1 MSNQQGT
8 VGVLVVALIFI
19 LAGFFAAVLTL
30 TGTFEKAGFEFLS
43 GFNMYLFGMALALTL
58 AIIGG
63 LLLFFGL
70 HAS

>member
-1 MSNQQGT
+1 MSNQQGS

-43 GFNMYLFGMALALTL
+43 GFNMYLFGMAIALTL

>member
-1 MSNQQGT
+1 MSNRQGT

-43 GFNMYLFGMALALTL
+43 GFNTFLFGMALALTL

-70 HAS
+70 HAN

>member
-1 MSNQQGT
+1 MSNRQGT

>member
-1 MSNQQGT
+1 MSKQQGT
-8 VGVLVVALIFI
+8 IGVLVVALIFI

>member
-1 MSNQQGT
+1 MSNQQGS

-43 GFNMYLFGMALALTL
+43 GFNMYLFGMVIALTL

-70 HAS
+70 HAN

>member
-1 MSNQQGT
+1 MSNQQGS
-8 VGVLVVALIFI
+8 VGVLVIALIFI
-19 LAGFFAAVLTL
+19 LAGFFVAVLTL

-43 GFNMYLFGMALALTL
+43 GFNMYLFGMAIALTL